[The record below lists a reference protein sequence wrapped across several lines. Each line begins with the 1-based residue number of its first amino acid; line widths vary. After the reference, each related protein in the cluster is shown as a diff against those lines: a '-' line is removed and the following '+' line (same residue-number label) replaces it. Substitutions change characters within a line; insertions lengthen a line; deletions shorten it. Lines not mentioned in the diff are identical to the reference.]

1 MLDEV
6 ISLFPYEYIH
16 IGGDEVPKTRW
27 GKCEKCQARI
37 KAEGLKDEHELQSYF
52 IQRIEKYLN
61 SKGKKIIGWDE
72 ILEGGLAPNAAVMS
86 WRGIEG
92 GIAAAKQKHT
102 AVMSP
107 GDYCYFDHYQGLSG
121 EPRAFGG
128 YTPLE
133 KVYSYEPVPEALNND
148 EKKYIIGAQANMW
161 TEYIETPD
169 HVEYM
174 LLPRLCALSEVV
186 WSPKEKRNLS
196 DFLKRMPHQYDLLI
210 KKGYNFR
217 VPPPIEA
224 SGEYLITGN
233 ETITLSS
240 PVHNSKI
247 YYTLDGSEPDQNSNL
262 YTSPLSFSDNS
273 LLKTKTFLANGMTS
287 PTSSLE
293 ITLIDTL
300 ANGLYYK
307 YYEGNW
313 TELPRF
319 NQLRPEKIGFVN
331 KLSLDQIKHRED
343 YFGIFLFGFIQI
355 DNGGDYTFYLTS
367 DDGSELALN
376 NQILIDNNGLHG
388 SQTEAGKITLDDGRY
403 PIKILYFE
411 NGGSQSLKLEYE
423 GPGISRRPVPAN
435 KLFFDLR

>member
-1 MLDEV
+1 
-6 ISLFPYEYIH
+6 
-16 IGGDEVPKTRW
+16 
-27 GKCEKCQARI
+27 
-37 KAEGLKDEHELQSYF
+37 
-52 IQRIEKYLN
+52 
-61 SKGKKIIGWDE
+61 
-72 ILEGGLAPNAAVMS
+72 
-86 WRGIEG
+86 
-92 GIAAAKQKHT
+92 
-102 AVMSP
+102 
-107 GDYCYFDHYQGLSG
+107 
-121 EPRAFGG
+121 
-128 YTPLE
+128 
-133 KVYSYEPVPEALNND
+133 
-148 EKKYIIGAQANMW
+148 
-161 TEYIETPD
+161 
-169 HVEYM
+169 
-174 LLPRLCALSEVV
+174 
-186 WSPKEKRNLS
+186 
-196 DFLKRMPHQYDLLI
+196 
-210 KKGYNFR
+210 
-217 VPPPIEA
+217 
-224 SGEYLITGN
+224 
-233 ETITLSS
+233 
-240 PVHNSKI
+240 
-247 YYTLDGSEPDQNSNL
+247 
-262 YTSPLSFSDNS
+262 
-273 LLKTKTFLANGMTS
+273 MTS

-300 ANGLYYK
+300 VNGLYYK